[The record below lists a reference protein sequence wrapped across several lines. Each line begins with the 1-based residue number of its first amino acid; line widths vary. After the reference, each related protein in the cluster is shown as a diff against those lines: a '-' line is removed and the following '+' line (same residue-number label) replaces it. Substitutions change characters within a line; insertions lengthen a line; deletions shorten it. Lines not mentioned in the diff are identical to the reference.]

1 MNEWM
6 GMLIK
11 YNSTDNNTP
20 STSSHSLPPSKW
32 QRRTPHICQR
42 TENGKRMKPKSAAA
56 EEKNRAIFQFNLSQS
71 DSWNISL
78 SKCLIYPKGVIRY
91 NIPLRFI
98 YLVLDYDIPL
108 FSATTSTCTHTL
120 NILIAET
127 CSYSFLH
134 ILRYNN
140 KITILFD
147 STFTYQR
154 KWGNA
159 GMLAMKMRLCGC
171 PGYECRGFSLP
182 AQPTHMARGRRWCS
196 AIVCGCVCVMCL
208 WLK

>member
-1 MNEWM
+1 MRLVHKEPKGDGKRSESFSNQQPASMNEWM

-108 FSATTSTCTHTL
+108 FPLPHRHAHTHWISLLPKLTLIRFYIYCDITT
-120 NILIAET
+120 
-127 CSYSFLH
+127 
-134 ILRYNN
+134 
-140 KITILFD
+140 K
-147 STFTYQR
+147 
-154 KWGNA
+154 
-159 GMLAMKMRLCGC
+159 
-171 PGYECRGFSLP
+171 
-182 AQPTHMARGRRWCS
+182 
-196 AIVCGCVCVMCL
+196 
-208 WLK
+208 